1 MTYGL
6 NSMGAYSNQIDQH
19 ERWLVASYVMKLSKI
34 IIVEQT
40 DRNRYVYIFK

>member
-1 MTYGL
+1 
-6 NSMGAYSNQIDQH
+6 MGSHANQLSAH
-19 ERWLVASYVMKLSKI
+19 ERWLVADYVLKTEKPI

>member
-1 MTYGL
+1 
-6 NSMGAYSNQIDQH
+6 MGAYSNQIDH
-19 ERWLVASYVMKLSKI
+19 ERWLVADLCYETESKI